1 MSAACGKN
9 RRLSENLSCPPSG
22 QTSYRLFAR
31 DQRWSCWS
39 LSRALS
45 QNQGTQITA
54 SSSTRRTGAIPK
66 DALGNQYDFFPLAG
80 VLGLRTIP
88 AYPNDLPVVPG
99 LALILC
105 EPPVRGTR
113 RPVGTTC
120 PAFLR
125 DPTLCQ
131 VGVRKMCKTTCRAP
145 LLPVVTSAK
154 ASVDRSRS
162 SGMDVSESEPCIGR
176 AFRKSQISRHG
187 RYSFW

>member
-1 MSAACGKN
+1 MSSLGTDIISALWKGPKVAMLVIGESTLAEPKN
-9 RRLSENLSCPPSG
+9 ANHC
-22 QTSYRLFAR
+22 
-31 DQRWSCWS
+31 
-39 LSRALS
+39 
-45 QNQGTQITA
+45 

-105 EPPVRGTR
+105 EPPVRVTR

-120 PAFLR
+120 RAFLR

-131 VGVRKMCKTTCRAP
+131 VGVRKMCKSTCRAP

>member
-1 MSAACGKN
+1 M
-9 RRLSENLSCPPSG
+9 
-22 QTSYRLFAR
+22 
-31 DQRWSCWS
+31 
-39 LSRALS
+39 
-45 QNQGTQITA
+45 
-54 SSSTRRTGAIPK
+54 
-66 DALGNQYDFFPLAG
+66 
-80 VLGLRTIP
+80 P

-120 PAFLR
+120 RAFLR

-131 VGVRKMCKTTCRAP
+131 LGVRKMCKITCRAP

-176 AFRKSQISRHG
+176 AFRKSQISTRALQFLVDLPDLDAP
-187 RYSFW
+187 REELIRTLCML